1 MTIEN
6 STTKMIAKEIQD
18 YAEKFTSDESEIL
31 RELREKT
38 VAERDD
44 KQMLSGFYQGR
55 LLAMF
60 SRMLQ
65 PRRILEIGTFMGYSA
80 LCLAEGLCDDGVI
93 ITLDVNE
100 ETNRTAKS
108 FWAKSDYRD
117 KIEARLGDAA
127 EIIPTLDETFDLV
140 FIDADKPN
148 YANYYDAVF
157 PKIRT
162 GGVIIADNVLR
173 GGRVLDV
180 EANTDEDTIA
190 LYKFNEKIQ
199 ADERV
204 SNILLAVRD
213 GLMIVRK
220 ERE

>member
-1 MTIEN
+1 
-6 STTKMIAKEIQD
+6 MIDEKIQN
-18 YAEKFTSDESEIL
+18 YAEKFTSEESEIL
-31 RELREKT
+31 RQLREKT
-38 VAERDD
+38 YATRDD
-44 KQMLSGFYQGR
+44 KAMLSGFYQGR

-80 LCLAEGLCDDGVI
+80 LCLAEGLSEDGVI

-108 FWAKSDYRD
+108 FWAKSGYAD
-117 KIEARLGDAA
+117 KIEARLGDALK
-127 EIIPTLDETFDLV
+127 IIPTLDEIFDSV

-157 PKIRT
+157 PKIRI
-162 GGVIIADNVLR
+162 GGIVVADNVLR
-173 GGRVLDV
+173 GGRVTDV
-180 EANTDEDTIA
+180 AANADEDTIA
-190 LYKFNEKIQ
+190 LHKFNEKIQ

-213 GLMIVRK
+213 GLMVIRK
-220 ERE
+220 EKD

>member
-1 MTIEN
+1 
-6 STTKMIAKEIQD
+6 MIAKQIQN
-18 YAEKFTSDESEIL
+18 YAEKFTSGESEIL

-38 VAERDD
+38 LAERTDR
-44 KQMLSGFYQGR
+44 QMLSGFYQGR
-55 LLAMF
+55 LLATF

-80 LCLAEGLCDDGVI
+80 LCLAEGLREDGVI

-108 FWAKSDYRD
+108 FWKQSDYKE
-117 KIEARLGDAA
+117 KIEARLGNAL
-127 EIIPTLDETFDLV
+127 EIIPTLDEIFDLV

-157 PKIRT
+157 PKIRM

-180 EANTDEDTIA
+180 AANADEDTIA
-190 LYKFNEKIQ
+190 LHKFNEKIQ

-204 SNILLAVRD
+204 ANILLAVRD
-213 GLMIVRK
+213 GLMVVRK
-220 ERE
+220 EKD

>member
-1 MTIEN
+1 
-6 STTKMIAKEIQD
+6 MIAKKIQD

-31 RELREKT
+31 RQLREKT
-38 VAERDD
+38 FAERDD

-60 SRMLQ
+60 SRMMQ

-80 LCLAEGLCDDGVI
+80 PCLAEGLYGDGRI

-108 FWAKSDYRD
+108 FWNQSEYKE
-117 KIEARLGDAA
+117 KIEARLGDAL
-127 EIIPTLDETFDLV
+127 EIIPTLDEIFDLV

-157 PKIRT
+157 PKIRS
-162 GGVIIADNVLR
+162 GGVIVADNVLS

-180 EANTDEDTIA
+180 AANADEDTIA
-190 LYKFNEKIQ
+190 LHNFNGKIQ

-204 SNILLAVRD
+204 ANILLAVRD
-213 GLMIVRK
+213 GLMVVRK
-220 ERE
+220 EKD